1 MKLRTKIIIISMAA
15 LVVVG
20 VFVYFRYFF
29 TYEQRNVFKRQVET
43 ITGQNLTI
51 TIFGFDGRIIKR
63 WTGIRKITSGRDRE
77 GTGNRAYTFFYT
89 REGKYV
95 QIPNSVWYIAEEE

>member
-1 MKLRTKIIIISMAA
+1 MKTRMRIIVIA
-15 LVVVG
+15 LVVLVIAG
-20 VFVYFRYFF
+20 LFVYFRYFF
-29 TYEQRNVFKRQVET
+29 TYEQRNIFKRQVET

-63 WTGIRKITSGRDRE
+63 WTGIRKITSGRTPE
-77 GTGNRAYTFFYT
+77 GTGEREYTYFYT
-89 REGKYV
+89 KDGKYV